1 MSLLN
6 FVGCANQVRSLSST
20 SRQKNSDSHIPHP
33 GEAERVLKKSSL
45 QDECSEDEES
55 KAPVL
60 KDKNKIK
67 SLQTSIHK
75 NLLRLFH
82 KLKSAKPGSVI
93 PDRKEFTNFAA
104 QSNPD
109 SNNPGVST
117 GVPLSKV
124 RDGIKNA
131 SQFQDL
137 NTTTTLKAIDKLV
150 SVVLPNST
158 AGGNNSSSRDTDSE
172 GGSGSAMDPT
182 DLSKG
187 KTDPYAAIAAGPDH
201 PKLPP
206 DLKISPGGAEG
217 EAPPVVPVGMSD
229 DSKAGP
235 ESDEGPHPQSPDG
248 EKRSK
253 RTFYVC
259 LLSSLAKKTFLLLK
273 KVNAMNLIA
282 VVSTISI
289 VMESTLP
296 EVRITL
302 SLLSKCSYRE
312 PFKLYSK

>member
-1 MSLLN
+1 M
-6 FVGCANQVRSLSST
+6 RSLSSK
-20 SRQKNSDSHIPHP
+20 SRQKGSDSHIPHP
-33 GEAERVLKKSSL
+33 GEAERVVKKSSL
-45 QDECSEDEES
+45 QDDCSEDEES
-55 KAPVL
+55 KAPAL

-82 KLKSAKPGSVI
+82 KLKSTKPGSVI

-109 SNNPGVST
+109 SNHPGVST

-131 SQFQDL
+131 TKFKDL
-137 NTTTTLKAIDKLV
+137 NATTTLKAIDKLV
-150 SVVLPNST
+150 SAVLPNTT
-158 AGGNNSSSRDTDSE
+158 AGGNNSFSSDTDTE
-172 GGSGSAMDPT
+172 GGSGSAMEPA

-229 DSKAGP
+229 DNKAGP

-248 EKRSK
+248 EKSR
-253 RTFYVC
+253 RNLFNYV
-259 LLSSLAKKTFLLLK
+259 SQVA
-273 KVNAMNLIA
+273 
-282 VVSTISI
+282 
-289 VMESTLP
+289 
-296 EVRITL
+296 
-302 SLLSKCSYRE
+302 
-312 PFKLYSK
+312 

>member
-1 MSLLN
+1 MFFIISSLN
-6 FVGCANQVRSLSST
+6 FIGCANQVRSLSIKSH
-20 SRQKNSDSHIPHP
+20 QKSIDSHIPHP

-45 QDECSEDEES
+45 QDDCSEDEEG

-104 QSNPD
+104 QSTPD
-109 SNNPGVST
+109 NSNPGVST

-131 SQFQDL
+131 SQLKDL
-137 NTTTTLKAIDKLV
+137 NATTTLKAIDKLV
-150 SVVLPNST
+150 SAVLPNTT
-158 AGGNNSSSRDTDSE
+158 AGGNNSFSSDTE
-172 GGSGSAMDPT
+172 AGSGSAMEPV

-229 DSKAGP
+229 DNKAGP

-248 EKRSK
+248 EKSQRNL
-253 RTFYVC
+253 FNYVFQV
-259 LLSSLAKKTFLLLK
+259 A
-273 KVNAMNLIA
+273 
-282 VVSTISI
+282 
-289 VMESTLP
+289 
-296 EVRITL
+296 
-302 SLLSKCSYRE
+302 
-312 PFKLYSK
+312 